1 MTGGWILFR
10 ENPNL
15 TRGGSGES
23 NLPRVG
29 TTPDGRLVSDAH
41 KYTEGYSQHDC
52 EIDRQHLAMLDDFQ
66 FFHDMFDVANRSNV
80 TFYPVNALGLVAFD
94 KGIGEET
101 VEGEIQALGPAA
113 HVGQDPNM
121 LVNPLVA
128 DRAMISQRS
137 DNLRA
142 LAENTDGLAV
152 VDTND
157 LDKGMK
163 RIVDDLTSYYL
174 LGYTSTNGK
183 LDGRYRKISVRVKR
197 PGVDV
202 RARRGYRAA
211 TEKEVEE
218 GRIAQVKQIDSAP
231 PTTMQVA
238 LNALAT
244 ARPGIPLH
252 TSVSYATLGGSTAIT
267 KAHVWALVELDS
279 AVLRQSDWM
288 AGGG

>member
-1 MTGGWILFR
+1 
-10 ENPNL
+10 
-15 TRGGSGES
+15 
-23 NLPRVG
+23 
-29 TTPDGRLVSDAH
+29 
-41 KYTEGYSQHDC
+41 
-52 EIDRQHLAMLDDFQ
+52 
-66 FFHDMFDVANRSNV
+66 
-80 TFYPVNALGLVAFD
+80 
-94 KGIGEET
+94 
-101 VEGEIQALGPAA
+101 QALGPAA
-113 HVGQDPNM
+113 HAGEEPNT
-121 LVNPLVA
+121 LVNPLVT

-157 LDKGMK
+157 IDKGMK

-218 GRIAQVKQIDSAP
+218 GRMAQVKQIDSAP

-238 LNALAT
+238 LNALGT

-288 AGGG
+288 AG

>member
-1 MTGGWILFR
+1 M
-10 ENPNL
+10 
-15 TRGGSGES
+15 
-23 NLPRVG
+23 
-29 TTPDGRLVSDAH
+29 
-41 KYTEGYSQHDC
+41 
-52 EIDRQHLAMLDDFQ
+52 
-66 FFHDMFDVANRSNV
+66 
-80 TFYPVNALGLVAFD
+80 
-94 KGIGEET
+94 
-101 VEGEIQALGPAA
+101 
-113 HVGQDPNM
+113 
-121 LVNPLVA
+121 NPLVINNA
-128 DRAMISQRS
+128 SISQRS

-157 LDKGMK
+157 IDKGMK

-218 GRIAQVKQIDSAP
+218 GRMAQVKQID
-231 PTTMQVA
+231 
-238 LNALAT
+238 
-244 ARPGIPLH
+244 
-252 TSVSYATLGGSTAIT
+252 
-267 KAHVWALVELDS
+267 VWALVELDS

-288 AGGG
+288 AGGSVDATLLGADGAAVASQSTDLPAGEHAVAIDMGEVDAPDGEVTVRTRITPKSDQHVRATTRARR

>member
-1 MTGGWILFR
+1 
-10 ENPNL
+10 
-15 TRGGSGES
+15 
-23 NLPRVG
+23 
-29 TTPDGRLVSDAH
+29 
-41 KYTEGYSQHDC
+41 
-52 EIDRQHLAMLDDFQ
+52 EIDRQRLAMLDDWQ

-94 KGIGEET
+94 KPINEDA

-113 HVGQDPNM
+113 HVGEDPNM
-121 LVNPLVA
+121 PVNPLVISNA
-128 DRAMISQRS
+128 SISQRKE
-137 DNLRA
+137 NLRA

-152 VDTND
+152 VDTNNI
-157 LDKGMK
+157 DKGMK

-218 GRIAQVKQIDSAP
+218 GRIAEVKRIDSAP
-231 PTTMQVA
+231 PPAMQSA
-238 LNALAT
+238 LNALGSG
-244 ARPGIPLH
+244 RPGIPLH
-252 TSVSYATLGGSTAIT
+252 TAVSYATLAGSTGDTT
-267 KAHVWALVELDS
+267 KAHLWALVELDG
-279 AVLRQSDWM
+279 AVLRQGDWL
-288 AGGG
+288 AGGSVEATLLGADGSAVASQTAELPAGERAV